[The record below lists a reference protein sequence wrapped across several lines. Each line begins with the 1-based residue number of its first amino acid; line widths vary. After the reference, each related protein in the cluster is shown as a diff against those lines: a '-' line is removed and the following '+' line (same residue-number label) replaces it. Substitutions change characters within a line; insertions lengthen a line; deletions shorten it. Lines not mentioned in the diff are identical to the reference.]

1 MFFEV
6 DIKMNRTST
15 FDTEMISM
23 SMSATAPDPDN
34 PQGALDAV
42 KRAVEASKGR
52 VYYGHVT
59 LTR

>member
-1 MFFEV
+1 
-6 DIKMNRTST
+6 MNRTST